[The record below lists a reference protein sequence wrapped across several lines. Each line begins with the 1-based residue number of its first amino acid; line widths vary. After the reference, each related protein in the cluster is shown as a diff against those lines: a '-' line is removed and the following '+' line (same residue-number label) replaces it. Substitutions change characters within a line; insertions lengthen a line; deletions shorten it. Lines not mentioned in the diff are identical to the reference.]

1 MWLQTRAS
9 GTETEAGGRLEWAES
24 GRAQDTKMLQVMRR
38 LGRGGAVGGRLAFS
52 VSSVSMFNSF
62 IRYPRV

>member
-9 GTETEAGGRLEWAES
+9 GTEGKAGGRLEWAES
-24 GRAQDTKMLQVMRR
+24 GRAQDAKMLQVVRR

-62 IRYPRV
+62 ICYPHV